1 MKRDYPDK
9 NTQNAITRQH
19 NAAAAQPSLE
29 LPAPDET
36 FCRLVVAG
44 KLSRAEAYREAYQSG
59 ATPNSMAVSACK
71 RMHRID
77 IAARLRY
84 LRDLQRVDPATS
96 DAIRRAGGY
105 RARLWEAVT
114 SGTSAEAIAAIRVIR
129 DIEREDAERKIKQ
142 GVTDP
147 ALVVGHLAKLVGK
160 LPAMPG
166 IERKAYVSG
175 LIKGVVAL
183 GIGVNEIDQA
193 CAELCKAP
201 TVNEI

>member
-9 NTQNAITRQH
+9 HTQYAIVRQR

-36 FCRLVVAG
+36 FCRLVIAG
-44 KLSRAEAYREAYQSG
+44 KRRADAYREAYQSK
-59 ATPNSMAVSACK
+59 AQLQSMAVSACK
-71 RMHRID
+71 RMKRID

-114 SGTSAEAIAAIRVIR
+114 SGSGAEAIAAIRVIR
-129 DIEREDAERKIKQ
+129 DIEREDAERKSRQ
-142 GVTDP
+142 GVADP
-147 ALVVGHLAKLVGK
+147 ALVVGHLARLAGK
-160 LPAMPG
+160 LPGMDDSD
-166 IERKAYVSG
+166 RQAYVSG
-175 LIKGVVAL
+175 LIKGIVAF
-183 GIGVNEIDQA
+183 GIEVQEIEQA
-193 CAELCKAP
+193 CADLCKAP
-201 TVNEI
+201 NDNEI

>member
-9 NTQNAITRQH
+9 HTQYAIVRQR

-29 LPAPDET
+29 LPPPDEA
-36 FCRLVVAG
+36 FCRLVIAG

-59 ATPNSMAVSACK
+59 ATPASMAVSACK
-71 RMHRID
+71 KMKRID

-129 DIEREDAERKIKQ
+129 DIEREDTERKSRQ
-142 GVTDP
+142 GVADP
-147 ALVVGHLAKLVGK
+147 ALVVGHLARLAGK
-160 LPAMPG
+160 LPGMDDSD
-166 IERKAYVSG
+166 RKAYVSG
-175 LIKGVVAL
+175 LIKGIVAF
-183 GIGVNEIDQA
+183 GVSVQEIEQA

-201 TVNEI
+201 NDNEI

>member
-9 NTQNAITRQH
+9 HTQYAIVRQR
-19 NAAAAQPSLE
+19 NAAAAQPSLP
-29 LPAPDET
+29 LPEPDET

-44 KLSRAEAYREAYQSG
+44 KRLADAYREAYQSG
-59 ATPNSMAVSACK
+59 ATPAAAAVAACK
-71 RMHRID
+71 RMKRID

-129 DIEREDAERKIKQ
+129 DIEREDAERKSRQ
-142 GVTDP
+142 GVADP
-147 ALVVGHLAKLVGK
+147 ALVVGHVAKLVGK

-183 GIGVNEIDQA
+183 GIEPQEIEQA
-193 CAELCKAP
+193 CADLCKAP
-201 TVNEI
+201 NDNEI

>member
-1 MKRDYPDK
+1 MREYPDK
-9 NTQNAITRQH
+9 DTQNAITRQR

-29 LPAPDET
+29 LPPQDEA

-44 KLSRAEAYREAYQSG
+44 RVTRAEAYREAYQSG
-59 ATPNSMAVSACK
+59 ATPKAAAVSACK
-71 RMHRID
+71 RMKRID

-129 DIEREDAERKIKQ
+129 DIEREDTERQSRQ
-142 GVTDP
+142 GVADP
-147 ALVVGHLAKLVGK
+147 ALVVGHLARLAGA
-160 LPAMPG
+160 LPKMG
-166 IERKAYVSG
+166 EKERKAYVAG
-175 LIKGVVAL
+175 LVKGIVAF
-183 GIGVNEIDQA
+183 GIEVQEIEQA

-201 TVNEI
+201 NDNEI